1 MNMFEYFADLVVFR
15 WLGLAPESHLAAAL
29 HFFVYDTPKILL
41 LLAVA
46 IYVISI
52 IRSYF
57 PPEKTKKFLSRRHT
71 FIGNILAA
79 LIGIMTPFC
88 SCSAVPLFIG
98 FIEAG
103 VPLGVTF
110 SFLISSPMVN
120 EVALVMLLGLFGW
133 RIALL
138 YTATGVIIAI
148 IAGYVIG
155 RLGLEHLVEDYVYQI
170 KSGEMELYD
179 PTFRERCQAARDFTL
194 DLLKKIGLYVVVAI
208 AIGGLIH
215 GYVPDA
221 FLVEYAGRGNPL
233 AVPLVVLLGVPLYN
247 SAAGMVPIIYALI
260 EKGLPLGTSLAFMM
274 AVSAISFPEM
284 IILRRVLKL
293 KLIAIFAGI
302 LTVSIVLIGYLFNT
316 II

>member
-1 MNMFEYFADLVVFR
+1 MFEYFADLVVYQ
-15 WLGLAPESHLAAAL
+15 WLGMLPTNHFTAAI
-29 HFFVYDTPKILL
+29 HFFAEDLPKILV

-46 IYVISI
+46 IFIISI

-79 LIGIMTPFC
+79 LIGIITPFC

-120 EVALVMLLGLFGW
+120 EIAVILLFGLFGW
-133 RIALL
+133 KIALL
-138 YTATGVIIAI
+138 YMASGLLIAI
-148 IAGYVIG
+148 IAGYLIG
-155 RLGLEHLVEDYVYQI
+155 KLHLEHLVEDYVYRV
-170 KSGEMELYD
+170 KSTEEELHEL
-179 PTFRERCQAARDFTL
+179 TFKERCKNALQFTGE
-194 DLLKKIGLYVVVAI
+194 LLKQITPYIMVAI

-215 GYVPDA
+215 GYVPDEFIA
-221 FLVEYAGRGNPL
+221 TYAGRDNPF
-233 AVPLVVLLGVPLYN
+233 AVPLVVAIGVPLYN
-247 SAAGMVPIIYALI
+247 SASGMVPIVYALM
-260 EKGLPLGTSLAFMM
+260 EKGLPLGTALAFMM

-284 IILRRVLKL
+284 IILRKVLKV
-293 KLIAIFAGI
+293 KLIAIFAAI
-302 LTVSIVLIGYLFNT
+302 LTVGIIFTGYLFNMVV
-316 II
+316 

>member
-1 MNMFEYFADLVVFR
+1 VFEYFADLVVFQ
-15 WLGLAPESHLAAAL
+15 WLGLPPSNPFAAAL
-29 HFFVYDTPKILL
+29 HFFIYDTPQILL

-46 IYVISI
+46 IFIISI

-71 FIGNILAA
+71 FLGNILAA

-120 EVALVMLLGLFGW
+120 EIALVMLLGMFGW
-133 RIALL
+133 KVALL
-138 YTATGVIIAI
+138 YAATGVTIAI

-155 RLGLEHLVEDYVYQI
+155 KLNLEHLVEDYVYQI
-170 KSGEMELYD
+170 KSGDVEVYE
-179 PTFRERCQAARDFTL
+179 PTFRERCRAAWDFTR
-194 DLLKKIGLYVVVAI
+194 DLLKSISPYIMVAL
-208 AIGGLIH
+208 AIGGFIH
-215 GYVPDA
+215 GYVPDD
-221 FLVEYAGRGNPL
+221 FLMKYAGRDNPL
-233 AVPLVVLLGVPLYN
+233 AVPLVVVLGVPLYN
-247 SAAGMVPIIYALI
+247 SSSGMVPIIYALM
-260 EKGLPLGTSLAFMM
+260 EKGLPLGTALAFMM

-293 KLIAIFAGI
+293 KLVAIFAGI
-302 LTVSIVLIGYLFNT
+302 LTVAIIITGYLFNMVV
-316 II
+316 